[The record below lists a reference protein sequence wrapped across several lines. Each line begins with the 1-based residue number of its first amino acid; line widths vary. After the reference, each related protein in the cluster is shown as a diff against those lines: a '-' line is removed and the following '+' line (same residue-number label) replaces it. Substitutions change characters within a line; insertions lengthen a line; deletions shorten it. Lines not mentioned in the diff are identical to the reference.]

1 MIEEKDAPIFIKVEN
16 YKEVIELI
24 RSIKRKVEEAKAN
37 LERIYTIKS
46 EEDVKIEE
54 WDDLLRDLEKKTTF
68 IDETLLESK
77 GG

>member
-1 MIEEKDAPIFIKVEN
+1 MAEETDVPLFIKVGN
-16 YKEVIELI
+16 YKEVIELM
-24 RSIKRKVEEAKAN
+24 RAIKRKIDEAKSN

-54 WDDLLRDLEKKTTF
+54 WDDLIRDLEKKTGF

-77 GG
+77 R

>member
-1 MIEEKDAPIFIKVEN
+1 MLEEKEAPIFIKVEN
-16 YKEVIELI
+16 YKEVIELM
-24 RSIKRKVEEAKAN
+24 RSIKRKIEEAKSN
-37 LERIYTIKS
+37 LDRIYTIKS

-77 GG
+77 G

>member
-1 MIEEKDAPIFIKVEN
+1 MAEEKEVPLFIKVEN
-16 YKEVIELI
+16 YKEVIELM
-24 RSIKRKVEEAKAN
+24 RAIKRKIDEAKSN

-54 WDDLLRDLEKKTTF
+54 WDDLIRDLEKKTGF

-77 GG
+77 R

>member
-1 MIEEKDAPIFIKVEN
+1 MIEEKEAPIFIKVEN
-16 YKEVIELI
+16 YKEVIELM
-24 RSIKRKVEEAKAN
+24 RSIKRKVQEAKAN

-54 WDDLLRDLEKKTTF
+54 WDDLLRDLEKKTSF

-77 GG
+77 G

>member
-1 MIEEKDAPIFIKVEN
+1 MIEEKETPIFIKVEN
-16 YKEVIELI
+16 YKEVIELM
-24 RSIKRKVEEAKAN
+24 RSIKRKIEEAKSN
-37 LERIYTIKS
+37 LDRIYTIKS

-77 GG
+77 G

>member
-1 MIEEKDAPIFIKVEN
+1 MEEKETQLFIKIEN
-16 YKEVIELI
+16 YKEVIDLM
-24 RSIKRKVEEAKAN
+24 RSIKRKIEESKTN

-77 GG
+77 G